1 MIQDVNSAFSCTV
14 MFVSISEVIGCE
26 DRLRNDLYCV
36 EWGVKLYSNQS
47 NQIGI
52 FARSVHVKLLLS
64 CCIRLNDVVPPWAV
78 VASPTLLP
86 SLVLYISRYFWI
98 SKEVYETFRNRIVPY
113 CNPGQTGCHRATLC
127 GGRAVWPIC
136 LQIYWTCQISIFRQ
150 SWVIENPI
158 QTGDATR
165 QNSFVESGRDLGRV
179 NGAWI
184 DTGQCHARNDMHPT
198 DKSSTHET
206 VQSARTSESRLD
218 TDFSTLKTDES
229 FTDEMSLNSSVNV
242 NGCTALFENIEV
254 RLSQSITIVSY
265 LSNWK
270 MSRHHGHTIDDD
282 FNPNTYVWYGFP
294 PY

>member
-52 FARSVHVKLLLS
+52 FARSVRVKLLLS
-64 CCIRLNDVVPPWAV
+64 CCAVEWRIVPPWAV

-136 LQIYWTCQISIFRQ
+136 LQIYWTCQISIFSTVLSHRESNSNRRRDTTKQFCRVGSGLGACEWGMNWHWPVPCQKRYASYRQ
-150 SWVIENPI
+150 KFNSRNSSKCPDVWIKTRHRLFNTEDRWVIHRWN
-158 QTGDATR
+158 
-165 QNSFVESGRDLGRV
+165 ES
-179 NGAWI
+179 
-184 DTGQCHARNDMHPT
+184 
-198 DKSSTHET
+198 K
-206 VQSARTSESRLD
+206 
-218 TDFSTLKTDES
+218 
-229 FTDEMSLNSSVNV
+229 
-242 NGCTALFENIEV
+242 
-254 RLSQSITIVSY
+254 
-265 LSNWK
+265 
-270 MSRHHGHTIDDD
+270 
-282 FNPNTYVWYGFP
+282 
-294 PY
+294 